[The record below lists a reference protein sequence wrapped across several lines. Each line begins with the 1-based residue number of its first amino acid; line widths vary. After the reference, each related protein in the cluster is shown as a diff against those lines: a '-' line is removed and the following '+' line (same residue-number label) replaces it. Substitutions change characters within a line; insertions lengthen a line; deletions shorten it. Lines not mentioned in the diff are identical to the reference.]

1 MTNAQIINEV
11 TEALNIMEEVNTYQ
25 GWQRAGLQVKKGS
38 KALFQTKIWMPRKKP
53 SKAKLA
59 AMTKEE
65 RKAEEEKGDFYMVK
79 ASFFGMSQCEVV
91 KVS

>member
-1 MTNAQIINEV
+1 MTNAQIIKEF
-11 TEALNIMEEVNTYQ
+11 TEILNITEEVNTYQ

-53 SKAKLA
+53 SKAKYN
-59 AMTKEE
+59 AMTEE
-65 RKAEEEKGDFYMVK
+65 EKKAEDQKGDFYMVK
-79 ASFFGMSQCEVV
+79 ASFFGLSQVEET